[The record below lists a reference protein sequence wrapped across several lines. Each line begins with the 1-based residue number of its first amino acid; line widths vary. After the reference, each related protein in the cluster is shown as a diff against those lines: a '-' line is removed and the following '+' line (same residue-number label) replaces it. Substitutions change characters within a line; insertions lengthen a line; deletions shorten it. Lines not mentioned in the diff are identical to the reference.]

1 MCVLEDVDVL
11 EDVGVDMFVYL
22 CADEVYCGA
31 YDWIDN
37 LHTRTHTYSHIHSLT
52 HSFTYVHTHT
62 YSLTHPH
69 RHMNTTFTREHLNS
83 IGAANVS
90 YFTNTTTRMAL
101 LDGFMTDAECD
112 EFIVQQKVCV
122 CVCV

>member
-1 MCVLEDVDVL
+1 MCICVRMKYIVEHMIGLTT
-11 EDVGVDMFVYL
+11 
-22 CADEVYCGA
+22 C
-31 YDWIDN
+31 
-37 LHTRTHTYSHIHSLT
+37 THALTLTLTYTHSPTHSLT
-52 HSFTYVHTHT
+52 YTHTH
-62 YSLTHPH
+62 SLTHPH